1 MNIADVV
8 IVGGGIAGASLAFRL
23 AGRCRVV
30 LLEAEPQPG
39 YHASGRSAALFSAS
53 YGAGPVRALAD
64 ASREFLLHPPA
75 AFGEPPLASPRG
87 VLWLARED
95 QAAALA
101 ALRAQ
106 LAGGQA
112 DLQDCPV
119 DEAERRCPALRPG
132 YAAAAALETGAFD
145 IDVHALL
152 QGYLRA
158 FRAAGGELRSGAAV
172 TAIHRR
178 GGAWQVD
185 TAAERYQCALLVNAA
200 GAWADQ
206 VAALAGVAPI
216 GLVPK
221 RRTAISFDP
230 LGVAGGTP
238 LSRWPCVIDVEE
250 AFYFKPDAGRVLAS
264 PADETPAPPG
274 DAQAEELDVAMA
286 VDRIERAT
294 CLRVER
300 IAARWAGLRS
310 FVADGVPVAG
320 MDPDAAGFFWLAA
333 QGGYG
338 IMTSPALSALAAAFI
353 TADTQSSDPLAAALS
368 PLRLQRT
375 PTAAKESP

>member
-1 MNIADVV
+1 MNTADVV

-23 AGRCRVV
+23 AGLCRVV

-39 YHASGRSAALFSAS
+39 YHASGRSAALFTAS

-64 ASREFLLHPPA
+64 ASRDFLLNPPPA
-75 AFGEPPLASPRG
+75 FGHAPLANPRG

-112 DLQDCPV
+112 DLQDCPL
-119 DEAERRCPALRPG
+119 DMAQRLCPVLRSG
-132 YAAAAALETGAFD
+132 YAAAAALEAGAFD

-158 FRAAGGELRSGAAV
+158 FRAGGGELRTGAAV
-172 TAIHRR
+172 AAIRR
-178 GGAWQVD
+178 CGSAWQVD
-185 TAAERYQCALLVNAA
+185 TAAQRYQCALLVNAA

-206 VAALAGVAPI
+206 VAALAGVAPV

-221 RRTAISFDP
+221 RRTAITFDP
-230 LGVAGGTP
+230 LGAADGAP

-250 AFYFKPDAGRVLAS
+250 GFYFKPEAGRVLAS

-274 DAQAEELDVAMA
+274 DAQAEEFDVAIA

-320 MDPDAAGFFWLAA
+320 IDAGAPGFFWLAA

-338 IMTSPALSALAAAFI
+338 IMTSPALRELTAALITGDAA
-353 TADTQSSDPLAAALS
+353 TSSPLAAALS
-368 PLRLQRT
+368 PRRLQRA
-375 PTAAKESP
+375 PGASKEPA